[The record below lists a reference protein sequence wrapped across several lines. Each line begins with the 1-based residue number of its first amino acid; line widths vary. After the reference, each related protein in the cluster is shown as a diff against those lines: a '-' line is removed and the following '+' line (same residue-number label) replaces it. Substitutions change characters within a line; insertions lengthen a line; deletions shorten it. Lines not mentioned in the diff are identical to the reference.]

1 VERIISA
8 AIELLEERNSDAVTT
23 RAIAERADVP
33 VATLYQFFPNR
44 EAILEEVLLDYLDRR
59 DNEAAAALSRIPAG
73 TIAEAVQHFFEFHRR
88 QYRAHPKLVAL
99 YYERRGSGRIPDARL
114 HRVRMAGLI
123 HDELV
128 ERDLLPAGTDPLV
141 TLITVEM
148 GDRIVELAY
157 RADPKGDRT
166 ILAEGQIAL
175 TRYLENYAR

>member
-1 VERIISA
+1 MSRPIA
-8 AIELLEERNSDAVTT
+8 ADGT
-23 RAIAERADVP
+23 
-33 VATLYQFFPNR
+33 
-44 EAILEEVLLDYLDRR
+44 
-59 DNEAAAALSRIPAG
+59 SRYS
-73 TIAEAVQHFFEFHRR
+73 T
-88 QYRAHPKLVAL
+88 
-99 YYERRGSGRIPDARL
+99 GRPG

-128 ERDLLPAGTDPLV
+128 ERDLLPADTDPLV